1 MKRTL
6 KLFERAVITALIAL
20 MAALIVVLV
29 VELVWTVFREV
40 VARPLALL
48 ESGDLLDVF
57 ASFLIVL
64 IALELLETMKA
75 YLDEHV
81 IHAELVLQV
90 ALIAVARKIIV
101 LDVKDLAPPSVLA
114 IAALVLALAAAYWLE
129 GRRRRKL
136 ATLVDSRGE
145 RPTG

>member
-1 MKRTL
+1 MKRAF
-6 KLFERAVITALIAL
+6 KLFERTVITALIAL

-57 ASFLIVL
+57 GSFLIVL

-101 LDVKDLAPPSVLA
+101 LDVKGLAPPTVLA
-114 IAALVLALAAAYWLE
+114 IVALAAAYWLE
-129 GRRRRKL
+129 GRRRRNFAAL
-136 ATLVDSRGE
+136 LDSRGE
-145 RPTG
+145 RPQG